1 MSNSKSKPFQAKIQS
16 VESTFIFFAQVAEH
30 QKYEKRFEEKH
41 FLFEIRENKFCSIII
56 FV

>member
-1 MSNSKSKPFQAKIQS
+1 MSKSKSKPFQAKIQS